1 MVRGTAA
8 AGLRNSPPTG
18 RRSVPQSKA
27 LCMTKREHL
36 DLDCGLGAADVV
48 IDRVVAAASAAGL
61 EDQEHLLAAA
71 TPYLKQFG
79 NVAGGCYLARGALAA
94 AAAIDAG
101 AGDKAYLQSKIGIAD
116 FYADNYLSE
125 SEALTTA
132 VTAGASKL
140 AVIDPELLSQ

>member
-1 MVRGTAA
+1 MARDTAQQAASQDRDQIRSIGARLAA
-8 AGLRNSPPTG
+8 A
-18 RRSVPQSKA
+18 
-27 LCMTKREHL
+27 
-36 DLDCGLGAADVV
+36 ADQLE
-48 IDRVVAAASAAGL
+48 ASTNWLLEAGL